1 VTGTSPRFGF
11 VTLNK
16 NDELSSDDYG
26 FGVRNRHLL
35 DELLTRAVQD
45 HRHTGTPTPTFPG
58 APPKVTVNP
67 GGGILPANRS
77 IIYRTA
83 LVDQTGQEYVA
94 SQPTTVVT
102 PSVVGTPNPP
112 ELIAEHGY
120 ASSLQPGNYVYQVT
134 AFTEVSTAESLPSR
148 PVTGALPDGDTW
160 RLRFPYLPGGATG
173 WNIYRRGPTDA
184 EPIFLASTGGDFED
198 MGTIAPLPFRTP
210 PATNTSSSTASV
222 TLDADIPPGFTMKIY
237 RNLDQTD
244 WSRSLV
250 VRTAVMPYTD
260 TGHATQPG
268 QPLARSIAFG
278 GAPRIRFG
286 NETEGVLPPRL
297 VAHTQLATFTFTG
310 LVDIGFSPWQ
320 WINEYDE
327 ARIISVRGTV
337 TASAVAQPIKFQLL
351 KRADQ
356 YNSNWRLLQD
366 KWGNNLTFTVPP
378 DTLVGPLVPIE
389 WFVPEYPPQDGDPN
403 YPRFFPGDALR
414 PAIIQNGGGDPQQ
427 DSDLTIVV
435 TLAVQ
440 HGSASTSY
448 TWKED

>member
-16 NDELSSDDYG
+16 NDELSSDDYA
-26 FGVRNRHLL
+26 FGVRNRLLL

-58 APPKVTVNP
+58 APPTVTVNP

-94 SQPTTVVT
+94 SQPVTVVT
-102 PSVVGTPNPP
+102 PSVVGAPNPP
-112 ELIAEHGY
+112 ELTQDVG
-120 ASSLQPGNYVYQVT
+120 ASSLQPGNYVYQIT
-134 AFTEVSTAESLPSR
+134 AFTEESTAETVPSK
-148 PVTGALPDGDTW
+148 PFGGTLTDGNMWT
-160 RLRFPYLPGGATG
+160 LRFPYLPGGATG
-173 WNIYRRGPTDA
+173 WNIYRRGPTDP
-184 EPIFLASTGGDFED
+184 EPIFLMSTAGDVED
-198 MGTIAPLPFRTP
+198 NGSVAPQPFRTP
-210 PATNTSSSTASV
+210 PAANTSSSTASV

-250 VRTAVMPYTD
+250 VRTAVMPYID

-286 NETEGVLPPRL
+286 SETEGVLPPRL
-297 VAHTQLATFTFTG
+297 VTHTQLATFTFTG
-310 LVDIGFSPWQ
+310 LVDTGFSPWQ

-337 TASAVAQPIKFQLL
+337 TAAATAQPIKFQLQ

-356 YNSNWRLLQD
+356 YNANWRILQD
-366 KWGNNLTFTVPP
+366 KWGNLTFTVPP
-378 DTLVGPLVPIE
+378 DTLIGPLTPIE
-389 WFVPEYPPQDGDPN
+389 PFVPAYPPDDDPD

-414 PAIIQNGGGDPQQ
+414 PVITQHGGGDPQQ